1 MSAPTCAE
9 VRDLAPELAC
19 GVLGGAERSETLA
32 HIDVCAPCRS
42 LVSDLTDASELLPL
56 LSREQEPPPGFEDRV
71 LAALG
76 GRRRRGRL
84 RWPAVV
90 GATAVAAAI
99 VSVATV
105 RVVDRGRDD
114 EPVRAMSAVSEV
126 VSAPMVGTG
135 GATVGWTFVS
145 DGQPAAVAVS
155 VDYLLESGDYAIE
168 AIRGDGSPV
177 KLGSMTVTDGRG
189 VWSGTVK
196 APKDLLALIHL
207 IDPAGTVVCQARLV

>member
-1 MSAPTCAE
+1 VSTLTCTE
-9 VRDLAPELAC
+9 VRDLAPELAF

-32 HIDVCAPCRS
+32 HIDACAPCRS

-56 LSREQEPPPGFEDRV
+56 LAREEEPPPGFDDRV

-84 RWPAVV
+84 RWAAVV
-90 GATAVAAAI
+90 AATAAAAVI

-114 EPVRAMSAVSEV
+114 DPVRPRSAVSDV

-135 GATVGWTFVS
+135 GATVGWSFVS
-145 DGQPAAVAVS
+145 DGRPAVVAVS
-155 VDYLLESGDYAIE
+155 VDYLLAPGDYGIE
-168 AIRGDGSPV
+168 AVRGDGSPV
-177 KLGSMTVTDGRG
+177 QLGTMTVTEGRG
-189 VWSGTVK
+189 VWSGAVK
-196 APKDLLALIHL
+196 APKDLLALIYV
-207 IDPAGTVVCQARLV
+207 IDAAGTVVCQARLV